1 MVLLSVFKVQHKK
14 GPKLDLG
21 LPGDIFDPARP
32 HYLNFA
38 HISNLVGKKL
48 FFGGFP
54 SSVHKHSSSACLAIS
69 CFLNITT
76 VCPSMWPLAIHPGS
90 TPLKK
95 KLPRKSKA
103 LIFANV
109 FLCDKRIKKRSK
121 DTEKSICILDFFKS
135 RRKKYKN

>member
-32 HYLNFA
+32 HYLTFA
-38 HISNLVGKKL
+38 HISNLVEKTIFLG
-48 FFGGFP
+48 FSIFTAQTFIFCVFGNFSFSKYNDG
-54 SSVHKHSSSACLAIS
+54 V
-69 CFLNITT
+69 
-76 VCPSMWPLAIHPGS
+76 PLHVATGHTSGVN
-90 TPLKK
+90 TFKK
-95 KLPRKSKA
+95 KLPRKLKA

>member
-32 HYLNFA
+32 HYLTFA
-38 HISNLVGKKL
+38 HISNLVENNY
-48 FFGGFP
+48 FFGF
-54 SSVHKHSSSACLAIS
+54 SIFSAQTFIFCVFGN
-69 CFLNITT
+69 FLFSKYNDG
-76 VCPSMWPLAIHPGS
+76 VSLHVAPGHTS
-90 TPLKK
+90 GVNTFKK
-95 KLPRKSKA
+95 KLPRKLKA